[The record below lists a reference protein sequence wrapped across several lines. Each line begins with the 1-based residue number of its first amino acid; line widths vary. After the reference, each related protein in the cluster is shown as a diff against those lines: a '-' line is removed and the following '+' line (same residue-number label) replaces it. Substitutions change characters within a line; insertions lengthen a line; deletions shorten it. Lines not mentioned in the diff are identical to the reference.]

1 MVAKLLLLYSL
12 NKVTIFATFFV
23 FVTGC
28 TSVRHL
34 AISRFDHF
42 HGKSAFEAKHDGY
55 TWAGNKGHHAL
66 KMRKSAHG

>member
-1 MVAKLLLLYSL
+1 L
-12 NKVTIFATFFV
+12 ATFFV

-34 AISRFDHF
+34 AISRFDRF

-55 TWAGNKGHHAL
+55 TWAGNKGHHTL
-66 KMRKSAHG
+66 KMRK